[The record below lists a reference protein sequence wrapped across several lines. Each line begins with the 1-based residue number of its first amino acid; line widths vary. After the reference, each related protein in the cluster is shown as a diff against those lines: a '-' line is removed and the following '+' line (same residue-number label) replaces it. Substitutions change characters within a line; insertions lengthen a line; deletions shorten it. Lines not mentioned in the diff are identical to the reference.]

1 MKKYKMSKEQRERN
15 KMMRKEMILT
25 IMSLSKEKQ
34 MGSREQVQP
43 WILINKSMDRI
54 CENSGE

>member
-25 IMSLSKEKQ
+25 IMSLSKEK
-34 MGSREQVQP
+34 
-43 WILINKSMDRI
+43 
-54 CENSGE
+54 